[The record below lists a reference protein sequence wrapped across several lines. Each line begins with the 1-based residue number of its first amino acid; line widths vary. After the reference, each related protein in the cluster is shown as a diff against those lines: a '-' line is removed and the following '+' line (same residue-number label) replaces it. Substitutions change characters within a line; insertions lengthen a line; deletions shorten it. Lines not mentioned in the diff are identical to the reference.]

1 MGKYIKR
8 FETVND
14 YQAYITD
21 ASFETPFVGVC
32 NDLIADASANNDSAP
47 TFFVD
52 RPAICIVSRQ
62 GSTLA
67 IITDNND
74 VSLYRFGDPPLA
86 SPSPSKDT
94 LNILSAQST
103 NEDSSINNEK
113 SSGIY
118 GSNSFYIPTYVP
130 YIPNAYYGFTIVDP
144 MSGDEVGTY
153 TEDINFT
160 RGLPLDTK
168 YYYGEYTSEM
178 YSSTSNDIEYYS
190 YEAPYATN
198 GYPGNYT
205 GPTILEPYSGNTFTT
220 ENGTVINNGD
230 SIYIPIKR
238 AYKLAPGTVIY
249 ISTYN
254 EEQ

>member
-14 YQAYITD
+14 YRAYVTD

-32 NDLIADASANNDSAP
+32 NDLIADASANNDTAP
-47 TFFVD
+47 TLFVD
-52 RPAICIVSRQ
+52 RLAICIISKQ
-62 GSTLA
+62 SSTLA

-74 VSLYRFGDPPLA
+74 VSLYNFGDPPLA

-94 LNILSAQST
+94 ANILSAQINS
-103 NEDSSINNEK
+103 EDSSINNEK

-118 GSNSFYIPTYVP
+118 GSNSAYITYVP
-130 YIPNAYYGFTIVDP
+130 YIPNAYYGFTFVDP
-144 MSGDEVGTY
+144 IYGNETVTNTSVIT
-153 TEDINFT
+153 FV
-160 RGLPLDTK
+160 RGMPLDTK

-190 YEAPYATN
+190 YEAPYSID

-205 GPTILEPYSGNTFTT
+205 GPTISEPYYGDTFTA
-220 ENGTVINNGD
+220 ENGTVINSGD
-230 SIYIPIKR
+230 TIYTPIKR
-238 AYKLAPGTVIY
+238 AYKLAPGTTIY
-249 ISTYN
+249 INSYVD
-254 EEQ
+254 

>member
-32 NDLIADASANNDSAP
+32 DELVADASANNDTAP
-47 TFFVD
+47 TLFVD
-52 RPAICIVSRQ
+52 RLAICIISKQ
-62 GSTLA
+62 SSTLA

-74 VSLYRFGDPPLA
+74 ASLYNFGGPALA

-94 LNILSAQST
+94 ANILSAQSN

-118 GSNSFYIPTYVP
+118 GSNSNYITYIP
-130 YIPNAYYGFTIVDP
+130 YIPNAYYGFTFVDP
-144 MSGDEVGTY
+144 MYGNETVTNTY
-153 TEDINFT
+153 AINFV
-160 RGLPLDTK
+160 RGTPLDTK

-178 YSSTSNDIEYYS
+178 NSSASDDIEYYS
-190 YEAPYATN
+190 FIAPYSID

-205 GPTILEPYSGNTFTT
+205 GPTIFEPYYGDTFTT

-230 SIYIPIKR
+230 SIHIPIKR
-238 AYKLAPGTVIY
+238 AYKLAPGTTIY
-249 ISTYN
+249 IDTYVD
-254 EEQ
+254 